1 MALTANGE
9 VERLRSLYD
18 AAFDDN
24 SGVAQSNLRTF
35 TCTDCSF
42 CNNSQQPI
50 FRSCAECI
58 MIGLLNAVESGEILA
73 QPSGTVQ
80 GVFACKKKQI
90 LSSLS

>member
-18 AAFDDN
+18 AAFDEN
-24 SGVAQSNLRTF
+24 SEVAQSNLRTV

-58 MIGLLNAVESGEILA
+58 
-73 QPSGTVQ
+73 
-80 GVFACKKKQI
+80 
-90 LSSLS
+90 

>member
-18 AAFDDN
+18 AAFDEN
-24 SGVAQSNLRTF
+24 SEVAQSNLRTV

-42 CNNSQQPI
+42 CTIVSNLYL
-50 FRSCAECI
+50 
-58 MIGLLNAVESGEILA
+58 GLVQNVYDRVVEAVESGEILA

-80 GVFACKKKQI
+80 GVFACKKKRI
-90 LSSLS
+90 LSSLC